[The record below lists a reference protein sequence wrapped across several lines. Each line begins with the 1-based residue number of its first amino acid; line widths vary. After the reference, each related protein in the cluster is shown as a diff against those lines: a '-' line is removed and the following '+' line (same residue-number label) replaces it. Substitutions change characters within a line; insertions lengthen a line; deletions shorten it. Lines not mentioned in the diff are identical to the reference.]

1 MKLNSYQI
9 KIIFLSL
16 IFSTTISCEK
26 IANIIPDNIPTRNN
40 PEVTQIISNEKISIG
55 KPILPSLDFIQNNSS
70 QEKLDKF
77 DTSVYERSLSI
88 VRITIKLIDS
98 NQKIIER
105 NGNGVIIDR
114 KNGILMTTKS
124 LINLQELSKKNII
137 DSIKISLNFDQSDS
151 KPKTFDAKIIPTDD
165 FNVTLLRIIN
175 NPNQKQTK
183 LLMTESKMPNFINV
197 LPGDK
202 IEIINFI
209 KENNSDEFSISLTDA
224 LIKRKYSGVGKTY
237 SKWLSTNIVLPNS
250 YLGTPV
256 FDQQG
261 LLIGLVDQIRYNEDS
276 PLTFITTALISG
288 KDIESILLIDKQAST
303 ILNPTFNYLDNKE
316 NIIITEPV
324 FSTNSIMQNGAL
336 TLYDYNFYFND
347 KVYLLYYQF
356 FTQGLQIGDSIEE
369 KWFWNDIHQENISS
383 QYIWQANNNII
394 TDSISFSYPKGI
406 PKGIWTLE
414 IHVNEQIKASSS
426 LNVMEEMDKKIFK
439 NFKIQSTFLNSNQ
452 LLLSFNYAN
461 TVYDAILTYIL
472 YSNGKILHE
481 SKQLT
486 FNQKGDGII
495 NIVYYDTNEEAMNSL
510 DNLEVDFFINFEFVG
525 NAKLNKGE

>member
-16 IFSTTISCEK
+16 IFSTTISCDK
-26 IANIIPDNIPTRNN
+26 IANFIPDNISTSNEQ
-40 PEVTQIISNEKISIG
+40 EVTQIISNKKISIG

-88 VRITIKLIDS
+88 VRINIKLINS
-98 NQKIIER
+98 NQEIIKR
-105 NGNGVIIDR
+105 SGNGVIIDR
-114 KNGILMTTKS
+114 KNGIIMTPKS

-137 DSIKISLNFDQSDS
+137 DSIKILLNYEQSDS
-151 KPKTFDAKIIPTDD
+151 KPTIFDAKIIPTDK

-209 KENNSDEFSISLTDA
+209 KENNSDKFSISLTNA
-224 LIKRKYSGVGKTY
+224 LIRRKYSSVGKTY
-237 SKWLSTNIVLPNS
+237 SKWLSTNIELPNS

-261 LLIGLVDQIRYNEDS
+261 LLIGLVDQILYNEDS
-276 PLTFITTALISG
+276 PLTFITTTLISEKEIG
-288 KDIESILLIDKQAST
+288 SILLIDKQAST
-303 ILNPTFNYLDNKE
+303 ILNPNFNYLDHKE
-316 NIIITEPV
+316 NTIITEPV
-324 FSTNSIMQNGAL
+324 FSTNSIMQNQTL
-336 TLYDYNFYFND
+336 SLYDYNFYFND

-356 FTQGLQIGDSIEE
+356 FTQGLQIGDSIKE

-383 QYIWQANNNII
+383 QYIWQNTNSIV

-406 PKGIWTLE
+406 PQGIWTLE

-426 LNVMEEMDKKIFK
+426 LRIMTEIDKKIFK
-439 NFKIQSTFLNSNQ
+439 NFKIQSTVLNSKQ
-452 LLLSFNYAN
+452 LLLSFNYSN
-461 TVYDAILTYIL
+461 IIYDGIFSFII
-472 YSNGKILHE
+472 YSKGNILHE
-481 SKQLT
+481 SKQFT

-495 NIVYYDTNEEAMNSL
+495 NIVYYDTNAEAINSL
-510 DNLEVDFFINFEFVG
+510 DNLEVDFFINFEFAG